1 LGASF
6 LEIENFET
14 KKKPLF
20 FVDLGN
26 KNKTIVNDYTYP
38 SPDADSV
45 LIETTYG
52 DRDHK
57 PFEEIK
63 QEFLQVIL

>member
-1 LGASF
+1 LKQR
-6 LEIENFET
+6 
-14 KKKPLF
+14 KKLLF

-26 KNKTIVNDYTYP
+26 KNKPIVNDYTYP
-38 SPDADSV
+38 SPDADFV

-57 PFEEIK
+57 PFEETK
-63 QEFLQVIL
+63 QEFLQVIP